1 MSDDSVG
8 KVRVGVIF
16 KSYEPIRAMQEYA
29 IQTEEAGLAGG
40 FWVAEAY
47 HWFRQY
53 GLEARGCFATLAAV
67 AAATRTVPIGLG
79 ITSPYMRH
87 PTVLASEAA
96 AIDEIAQG
104 RFIAGL
110 GVGKVGVEY
119 LEVDLREQTPVQVHR
134 ESVEIMRNVFSGK
147 KFHHRGRQYE
157 SQMPPFDRR
166 AAGLRTDIPIFIGAT
181 GPYMTQL
188 AGEVADG
195 VILPGMTSPDF
206 VRQGFG
212 NLKKGFARASRA
224 PGRDFPVGA
233 VILAACSRDGQEA
246 LEAVRPYVGTYAVN
260 KLRNI
265 KNKEILSTSG
275 LPDSAWDPFR
285 KAIANGTDDNVTHL
299 VDDEMI
305 RAFKVVAGTPEQ
317 CRDALQSQ
325 VDAGLNMPL
334 MEVVGPNKESH
345 LRTIRLLGEEV
356 VAGLAVPLSSA
367 AA

>member
-1 MSDDSVG
+1 MSDDSGG

-67 AAATRTVPIGLG
+67 AAATRSVPIGLG

-87 PTVLASEAA
+87 PTVVASEAA
-96 AIDEIAQG
+96 AIDEISEG
-104 RFIAGL
+104 RFTAGL

-119 LEVDLREQTPVQVHR
+119 LEVDLKERTPVQVHR
-134 ESVEIMRNVFSGK
+134 ESIEIMRSVFSGK
-147 KFHHRGRQYE
+147 QFHHSGRLYE
-157 SQMPPFDRR
+157 SQMPAFDRS
-166 AAGLRTDIPIFIGAT
+166 AAGLRSDIPIFVGAT

-188 AGEVADG
+188 AGEVSDG
-195 VILPGMTSPDF
+195 VILPGMTSPEF
-206 VRQGFG
+206 VRQGFT
-212 NLKKGFARASRA
+212 NLNKGFARGGRA
-224 PGRDFPVGA
+224 PSRDFPVGA
-233 VILAACSRDGQEA
+233 VILAACSDDAQEA
-246 LEAVRPYVGTYAVN
+246 LEAVRPYVGTYAIN

-265 KNKEILSTSG
+265 KNREILSTSG

-285 KAIANGTDDNVTHL
+285 KAIDNGTDDNVTHL

-325 VDAGLNMPL
+325 IDAGLNMPL
-334 MEVVGPNKESH
+334 MEVVGPDKNSH
-345 LRTIRLLGEEV
+345 LRTIKLLGEKV
-356 VAGLAVPLSSA
+356 VTGLTVSA
-367 AA
+367 TSEAA